1 MVGNGAAATVVLTTK
16 AEDRKRAFLH
26 GEDLERERTEKLPS
40 AICCRSTR
48 GFELLKNVLVI
59 KIEKS

>member
-1 MVGNGAAATVVLTTK
+1 MVGNGAVATVVLTTK

-26 GEDLERERTEKLPS
+26 GEDLERERTEKLPA
-40 AICCRSTR
+40 AIYCRSTR
-48 GFELLKNVLVI
+48 VFELLKNVLVI